1 MGIKQA
7 ATEGND
13 MNTLPTTAR
22 ILAAFTAI
30 YNHQADSDLG
40 AHEVAAVAPRI
51 LYWLGQEDIGRA
63 EVWVRELIQRME
75 DDHQARRGMRDA
87 TAEARAILDA

>member
-1 MGIKQA
+1 M
-7 ATEGND
+7 TNND
-13 MNTLPTTAR
+13 TTTAR

-40 AHEVAAVAPRI
+40 AHEVAATAPRI
-51 LYWLGQEDIGRA
+51 LYWLGQGEVARA
-63 EVWVRELIQRME
+63 EDWVRTLIQRME

-87 TAEARAILDA
+87 TAEARAILAA